1 MRRKPVKKALLRGA
15 LALAL
20 LWAGVAAAGSAA
32 QPGGALRL
40 MAYNTRGTRTTYLAH
55 LARELPDLTIHYDH
69 VPVDY
74 FTGALSAQLMSGKG
88 PDLIEGGG
96 ETRLLAS
103 MHRLLDL
110 TDEPF
115 LAQYRQAG
123 LTPFSVDGRVYA
135 VPLQS
140 WFEGIYYNKAI
151 FAEHGLTPP
160 ATFEEWIEL
169 HKALREAGIKPQT
182 MGAQSWA
189 PLMKQSIGVVNNEF
203 YARPENAGFDAAF
216 DRGEAKLAEAW
227 LPAVTLWSRMIEE
240 GCLTPDMLDYSDEQA
255 LLEFATGEAAM
266 WQNGPWSLGEVL
278 RINPGIELGMFA
290 FPGVEKGAGWLVGGP
305 GSALAVNVDS
315 PNREAALRVL
325 AATATR
331 EAQLALIADNMG
343 EPYLEG
349 MQVDFGP
356 VYAECAAALALEQI
370 YAPWTAAWTFGNPI
384 VEAYGKA
391 LQEVLAGSKTVE
403 EALAEADALN
413 EHMRSALIAG
423 AP

>member
-1 MRRKPVKKALLRGA
+1 VKKTVLICGFLILVLLCGN
-15 LALAL
+15 L
-20 LWAGVAAAGSAA
+20 VAATSAL
-32 QPGGALRL
+32 PGGVLRW
-40 MAYNTRGTRTTYLAH
+40 MAYNTRSTRVTYLAH
-55 LARELPDLTIHYDH
+55 LAEELPDIHMQYDH
-69 VPVDY
+69 VPVDH
-74 FTGALSAQLMSGKG
+74 FTVTLSVQLLSGKG

-103 MHRLLDL
+103 MDRLLDL

-115 LAQYRQAG
+115 LGQYRYAG
-123 LTPFSVDGRVYA
+123 LAPFSVDGRVYA

-151 FAEHGLTPP
+151 FAEHGLAPP
-160 ATFEEWIEL
+160 ATFDEWIEL
-169 HKALREAGIKPQT
+169 HKKLREAGVKPQT

-189 PLMKQSIGVVNNEF
+189 SLMKQSIGIVNNEF

-227 LPAVTLWSRMIEE
+227 LPAVTLWSRMIDE

-255 LLEFATGEAAM
+255 LMEFASGEAAM
-266 WQNGPWSLGEVL
+266 WESGPWSIGEIL
-278 RINPGIELGMFA
+278 RINPHIQLGMFP
-290 FPGVEKGAGWLVGGP
+290 FPTVEGSTGWLVGGP
-305 GSALAVNVDS
+305 GSALSINVDS
-315 PNREAALRVL
+315 PNMEAALRVL
-325 AATATR
+325 EATATQ

-356 VYAECAAALALEQI
+356 VYAGCADAFALEQV

-403 EALAEADALN
+403 EALAEADAVN
-413 EHMRSALIAG
+413 AHMRAALEAIE
-423 AP
+423 

>member
-1 MRRKPVKKALLRGA
+1 MVAA
-15 LALAL
+15 MCLALAL
-20 LWAGVAAAGSAA
+20 FCGNLATAGSP
-32 QPGGALRL
+32 QPGGTLRW
-40 MAYNTRGTRTTYLAH
+40 MAYNARSARVTYLAY
-55 LARELPDLTIHYDH
+55 LAQELPELAVHYDY

-74 FTGALSAQLMSGKG
+74 FTGTLSAQLLSGKG

-103 MHRLLDL
+103 TRKLLDL

-123 LTPFSVDGRVYA
+123 LAPFSVDGRVYA

-151 FAEHGLTPP
+151 FAEHGLRPP
-160 ATFEEWIEL
+160 ATFDDWIDL
-169 HKALREAGIKPQT
+169 HKALRAAGVKPQT

-216 DRGEAKLAEAW
+216 DRGEAKLAEDW
-227 LPAVTLWSRMIEE
+227 LPAVTLWSRMIDE
-240 GCLTPDMLDYSDEQA
+240 GCLTPDMLSYSDEQA
-255 LLEFATGEAAM
+255 LMEFAAGEAAM
-266 WQNGPWSLGEVL
+266 WESGPWSLGEIL
-278 RINPGIELGMFA
+278 RVNPDIELGMFP
-290 FPGVEKGAGWLVGGP
+290 FPGAEGGTGWLVGGP

-315 PNREAALRVL
+315 PNKEAALCVL

-331 EAQLALIADNMG
+331 EAQQALIADNMG

-349 MQVDFGP
+349 MRVDFGP
-356 VYAECAAALALEQI
+356 VYAECADAFALEQV

-403 EALAEADALN
+403 QALAEADAVN
-413 EHMRSALIAG
+413 EHMRAVLVG
-423 AP
+423 DP